1 MRGYGDRHPDSHQE
15 GQRDEVSEYG
25 GGGEW
30 GAEGGDRPSKTET
43 KGPTLEKALE
53 GFPVCGRV
61 EVHTGREE
69 VGCRPKSLKNFWR
82 SCLRLLAE
90 GPVLS

>member
-1 MRGYGDRHPDSHQE
+1 M
-15 GQRDEVSEYG
+15 EVSEQG
-25 GGGEW
+25 SGGEW
-30 GAEGGDRPSKTET
+30 GGMREGGDRPSKTET

-53 GFPVCGRV
+53 GLPVCGRA

-69 VGCRPKSLKNFWR
+69 VGCRPKSLKNFWL

>member
-1 MRGYGDRHPDSHQE
+1 MRF
-15 GQRDEVSEYG
+15 VSVGVVGSG
-25 GGGEW
+25 GGW
-30 GAEGGDRPSKTET
+30 RGDRPSKTET
-43 KGPTLEKALE
+43 KGPTLVRALE
-53 GFPVCGRV
+53 GLPVCGRA